1 MPVTS
6 LHAACVLVIISLG
19 GCSDGPTI
27 PTTSSLPAT
36 MTIYEGDAVGL
47 SYPTVIRNVPPS
59 YTAAAIA
66 NRIQGVVLLTAVVLP
81 NGTVGEVVVVQ
92 SLDTRFGLDEQA
104 VQAAKQWLF
113 NPGVI
118 DGRAVAVRVRIEMSF
133 MLSSER
139 PFTN

>member
-1 MPVTS
+1 
-6 LHAACVLVIISLG
+6 
-19 GCSDGPTI
+19 
-27 PTTSSLPAT
+27 